1 MTTLLYIIAIVVLV
15 ILVLIIAVLVEYP
28 LNKKKDSRALEK
40 QFFERIHRKIPEN
53 TWIRYNVNDFKTHP
67 NLNARY
73 IIYRNN
79 SIYVEQWN
87 GIGWASGHTSITH
100 WMKTSKI

>member
-1 MTTLLYIIAIVVLV
+1 MTTLYIIEIA
-15 ILVLIIAVLVEYP
+15 ILVVVSLIVAIAVKYP
-28 LNKKKDSRALEK
+28 LNTKKNARSLEK
-40 QFFERIHRKIPEN
+40 QFFERINRKIPEN
-53 TWIRYNVNDFKTHP
+53 TWIRYNVNDVKTHP
-67 NLNARY
+67 NLNGRY